1 MTNEFIEEFN
11 VKCTIFTDFVTGTS
25 SAYFEFHTS
34 WDYLHLVID
43 KIESTYDKFHG
54 RFQVFIVGN
63 SCCIQGTNLD
73 TSNELDYAY
82 FSETYGKD
90 KKEAV
95 ILAVNKFID
104 FYNKEIANKG

>member
-1 MTNEFIEEFN
+1 MNQLTMTEEFI
-11 VKCTIFTDFVTGTS
+11 VKYKKKVSKFLEAGQFAEYHSDWNLICLT
-25 SAYFEFHTS
+25 
-34 WDYLHLVID
+34 ID
-43 KIESTYDKFHG
+43 KIESIYDEFHG

-63 SCCIQGTNLD
+63 SCCIRVTNLN

-104 FYNKEIANKG
+104 FYNKSLK